1 MPCHGEALGQEPWK
15 TVAVRALHQEL
26 YYTVLQRL
34 AFIVHAGIH
43 SVAKLMVLCSGLDDL
58 ISQVKA

>member
-1 MPCHGEALGQEPWK
+1 MPCHGEALGQEPWQ
-15 TVAVRALHQEL
+15 TVAVRALHLEL
-26 YYTVLQRL
+26 YYTVLQCL
-34 AFIVHAGIH
+34 AFIVHAGIY